1 MTKLESLKNE
11 LEDVNGEIECC
22 NEELDK
28 LESSREYIKN
38 KIELYEK
45 CEKLEPFVLAALNLN
60 YNRWCSR
67 AYLEKT
73 IRWDETDLEPDD
85 EDNIEKAI
93 AACETLVEKGII
105 QRKETGSYDDELDP
119 ICEYR
124 ITDTETIDMFENLEE
139 KHV

>member
-28 LESSREYIKN
+28 LESSREYIKD

-60 YNRWCSR
+60 YNRWCSL

-85 EDNIEKAI
+85 EDNIKMAI
-93 AACETLVEKGII
+93 AACECLVEKGTI
-105 QRKETGSYDDELDP
+105 QRKETGSYDDDLEP

-124 ITDTETIDMFENLEE
+124 ITDTETIDMFAGMEV
-139 KHV
+139 KQ